1 MQNNRI
7 DQKAA
12 TIPRAALLTIYKSF
26 LRPHLDN
33 LDIIYYLLLFIPVHL
48 IPKVLFIPVSFNSQ
62 SVINKDYQKP

>member
-7 DQKAA
+7 DQKTA

-33 LDIIYYLLLFIPVHL
+33 LDIIYYLLLFIPV
-48 IPKVLFIPVSFNSQ
+48 SFNSQ